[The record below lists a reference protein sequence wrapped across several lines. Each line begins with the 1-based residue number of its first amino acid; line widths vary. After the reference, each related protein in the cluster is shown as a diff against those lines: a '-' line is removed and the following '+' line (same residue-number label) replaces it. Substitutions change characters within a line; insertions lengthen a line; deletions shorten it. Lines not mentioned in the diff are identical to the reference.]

1 MKLDEVPLTFLLA
14 GLLVVIFIAQ
24 LATEGSNAD
33 ITTKLMLKPAAVMQG
48 QELWGLFT
56 NMFLHGDLFHIM
68 FNGLALVTFGLSLEA
83 IIGRKNLLTVFLAA
97 GLFASVF
104 YVFTSVFILGST
116 TPALGASGAIFGV
129 IGCMIVLRPHTKV
142 IMMFAPVPV
151 DLWIAGIFFVLIAV
165 LWFSSG
171 GGTGIAEN
179 AHLGGMVIGLLFGR
193 HFKGKRKKDKDFTWN
208 AVYAPKKS
216 KDPYDWIDEYR

>member
-1 MKLDEVPLTFLLA
+1 MKIDEIPLTFLLA
-14 GLLVVIFIAQ
+14 GLLVVIFVAQ
-24 LATEGSNAD
+24 LATEGTSTD
-33 ITTKLMLKPAAVMQG
+33 ITGSFMLKPAAILQG

-56 NMFLHGDLFHIM
+56 NMFLHGDVFHIM
-68 FNGLALVTFGLSLEA
+68 FNGLALVMFGLSLEA
-83 IIGRKNLLTVFLAA
+83 IIGKKNLLTVFLAS

-104 YVFTSVFILGST
+104 YVVTSVFLLGSM

-129 IGCMIVLRPHTKV
+129 IGAMIVLRPHMKV

-165 LWFSSG
+165 LWFSTG

-179 AHLGGMVIGLLFGR
+179 AHLGGMVVGLLFGR
-193 HFKGKRKKDKDFTWN
+193 HFKGKIKKDPDFTWN
-208 AVYAPKKS
+208 AVYAPKK
-216 KDPYDWIDEYR
+216 DPYDWIDEYR